1 MTGLARF
8 VTGRRT
14 KWAVLAIWIVVA
26 IVTLPIGQKVSDVVD
41 NRVES
46 FLPASAETKT
56 VVELQNSRFA
66 SGQTTTGLII
76 YERPGGLTAADQEKI
91 ASDAEAAARE
101 LPLVGDPIVP
111 FEPRSPAGSVADD
124 RSLATTTVTVPLDID
139 KLADWGADLREV
151 TGEGSGGLRVYLS
164 GDLGFQT
171 DSEEV
176 FESLD
181 VKLLLATVALVLV
194 LLGLIYRAPLA
205 AITPLIVLLFAY
217 FVSQAL
223 VYAYGKAGN
232 SVNDNGQLILVVLMF
247 GVGTDYCLLLMSRY
261 REELRAHEDKHEAME
276 LAFRRVAP
284 AILASGLTVALAL
297 LVLLVADTGFVRT
310 LGPVGAIGVTAA
322 FVAGLTLLPA
332 LLTMFGRAAFWPRK
346 RAVAYDPEHR
356 HAESVGIWTRLGS
369 AVLRRPG
376 LALAATLLLFGGGA
390 LGLLAYKVN
399 YSTTN
404 AFTKETE
411 SVEGFKALERK
422 FPAGVLQPT
431 TILVERRGGPVALN
445 DLETAARAVQD
456 APGVTAVSAAT
467 GRSTDGRLA
476 TFNVTLAED
485 PYTVAAIER
494 IPDIRDRVSDLG
506 PDLRAYVGGG
516 SATQYDFDTS
526 ARRDIKVIVPLTLLV
541 IAIILGV
548 LLSAVV
554 APIVLIGTVL
564 ASFFGTLG
572 LSMLFIRYVLGDD
585 GVDPSLLTFAFIFLV
600 ALGTDYT
607 IFLMS
612 RVREE
617 ARRHGTRDG
626 TLRALGATGAVITS
640 AGIILA
646 GTFSVLM
653 TLPVTFILHLG
664 FIVAVGILL
673 DTFLVRTIMVPA
685 AIELLGD
692 RIWWPSTAKGGRVLR
707 ERTDPE
713 VRPASAGPPAH
724 SAG

>member
-1 MTGLARF
+1 MTRLARF

-14 KWAVLAIWIVVA
+14 KWAVLGIWILVA
-26 IVTLPIGQKVSDVVD
+26 LVTLPIGQKVSDVID

-46 FLPASAETKT
+46 FLPESAETKE
-56 VVELQNSRFA
+56 VVELQNTRFA

-76 YERPGGLTAADQEKI
+76 YERPGGLTPADRAKI
-91 ASDAEAAARE
+91 ASDARRASQE
-101 LPLVGDPIVP
+101 LPLTSDPAVP
-111 FEPRSPAGSVADD
+111 FGPRAPVGSLAGDG
-124 RSLATTTVTVPLDID
+124 SLATTTVTVPLDID
-139 KLADWGADLREV
+139 KLADWGADLREI
-151 TGEGSGGLRVYLS
+151 TGEGSGGLSVYVS

-171 DSEEV
+171 DSDEV
-176 FESLD
+176 FNSLD
-181 VKLLLATVALVLV
+181 AKLLLATVALVLV

-297 LVLLVADTGFVRT
+297 LVLLVADTGFVKT
-310 LGPVGAIGVTAA
+310 LGPVAAIGVTAA

-332 LLTMFGRAAFWPRK
+332 LLTMFGRAAFWPR
-346 RAVAYDPEHR
+346 RSAVAYDPQHR
-356 HAESVGIWTRLGS
+356 HAESAGVWVRVGS

-376 LALAATLLLFGGGA
+376 LALGGTLLLFGCGA
-390 LGLLAYKVN
+390 LGLFAYEVN

-411 SVEGFKALERK
+411 SVEGFKALEEK
-422 FPAGVLQPT
+422 FPAGALQPT
-431 TILVERRGGPVALN
+431 TILVERADGPVTLN
-445 DLETAARAVQD
+445 DLETVAREVAD
-456 APGVTAVSAAT
+456 APGVASVSSRPT
-467 GRSTDGRLA
+467 NRSEDGRMA
-476 TFNVTLAED
+476 TFDLTLAED
-485 PYTVAAIER
+485 PYTVAAIDR
-494 IPDIRDRVSDLG
+494 IPEIRDRLADAG
-506 PDLRAYVGGG
+506 PGLRALAGGG
-516 SATQYDFDTS
+516 SATQYDFDAS
-526 ARRDIKVIVPLTLLV
+526 ARSDIKLIVPLTLLV
-541 IAIILGV
+541 IAVILGI
-548 LLSAVV
+548 LLNAIV

-572 LSMLFIRYVLGDD
+572 LSMLFIRYVLDD
-585 GVDPSLLTFAFIFLV
+585 AGVDPSLLTFAFIFLV

-617 ARRHGTRDG
+617 ARIHGTREG
-626 TLRALGATGAVITS
+626 TLRALGATGGVITS

-673 DTFLVRTIMVPA
+673 DTFLVRTVMVPA
-685 AIELLGD
+685 AIELIGD
-692 RIWWPSTAKGGRVLR
+692 RIWWPSTAEGGGHVLR
-707 ERTDPE
+707 ERTGPE
-713 VRPASAGPPAH
+713 SGAQPAGL
-724 SAG
+724 